1 LSSKGFLCC
10 SFSCCFDAFVV
21 CNNLGTSNAVLCA
34 CFFRSSPLR
43 CSLFLVRFS
52 NMPSDFFRLH
62 SGDFPL
68 LGPKF
73 VESLEL
79 RPSFPMATLITPE
92 DPTRAPD
99 SESCRIARSVSE
111 EQATNMSL
119 YSFAPLSPIV
129 FTPKDSVSEV
139 IAERKSLCRSLF
151 VDSAPQELVRFA
163 PPEQVYANYATTAVT
178 AALAVI
184 SVRRTKFDD
193 DPPLALAVIAY
204 PSVLPF
210 GHPQPVFDP
219 SAPSTAR
226 FEPGGMIPP
235 PDGGTYPLLGSFLH
249 SNRTTELGSE
259 ASFRSSFLEGAV
271 VLWGAKT
278 FSHVLAPLS
287 VVGLQPDSPY
297 MDSLSDYIGS
307 LSSMS
312 ARCPASDLRMDNAQA
327 DPGNYIRLPTIL
339 PLGAPSLLPPGIIG
353 DPSLGVSG
361 VAAIIFECSTVTCPS
376 ARPGYRT
383 RSPTHGLLP

>member
-1 LSSKGFLCC
+1 
-10 SFSCCFDAFVV
+10 
-21 CNNLGTSNAVLCA
+21 
-34 CFFRSSPLR
+34 
-43 CSLFLVRFS
+43 
-52 NMPSDFFRLH
+52 
-62 SGDFPL
+62 
-68 LGPKF
+68 
-73 VESLEL
+73 
-79 RPSFPMATLITPE
+79 
-92 DPTRAPD
+92 
-99 SESCRIARSVSE
+99 
-111 EQATNMSL
+111 
-119 YSFAPLSPIV
+119 
-129 FTPKDSVSEV
+129 
-139 IAERKSLCRSLF
+139 
-151 VDSAPQELVRFA
+151 
-163 PPEQVYANYATTAVT
+163 
-178 AALAVI
+178 LAVI

-210 GHPQPVFDP
+210 GHPQPVLDP

-235 PDGGTYPLLGSFLH
+235 SDGGTYPLLGSFLH

-259 ASFRSSFLEGAV
+259 ASFHSSFLEGAV
-271 VLWGAKT
+271 MLWGAKT

-297 MDSLSDYIGS
+297 MDLLSDYIGS

-312 ARCPASDLRMDNAQA
+312 SRCPASDLRMDNVQA

-361 VAAIIFECSTVTCPS
+361 VAAIVLEFYRYLPQHAAWLQDPLTNAWLTAVANDPPMFAIDTSAYADLAWTVNIEHPS
-376 ARPGYRT
+376 ALPFASPWTEDLWWGMERTLSYRLLLDIVMQFVGDNKRPRQAFLGYLKK
-383 RSPTHGLLP
+383 TH

>member
-1 LSSKGFLCC
+1 
-10 SFSCCFDAFVV
+10 
-21 CNNLGTSNAVLCA
+21 
-34 CFFRSSPLR
+34 
-43 CSLFLVRFS
+43 
-52 NMPSDFFRLH
+52 
-62 SGDFPL
+62 
-68 LGPKF
+68 
-73 VESLEL
+73 
-79 RPSFPMATLITPE
+79 
-92 DPTRAPD
+92 
-99 SESCRIARSVSE
+99 
-111 EQATNMSL
+111 MSL

-129 FTPKDSVSEV
+129 FTPKDLVSEV
-139 IAERKSLCRSLF
+139 IAERKSLCHSLF

-210 GHPQPVFDP
+210 GHPQPVLDP

-235 PDGGTYPLLGSFLH
+235 SDGGTYPLLGSFLH

-312 ARCPASDLRMDNAQA
+312 SRCPALDLRMDNAQA
-327 DPGNYIRLPTIL
+327 NPGNYIRLPTIL

-361 VAAIIFECSTVTCPS
+361 VAAIVLEFYRYMPQRAAWLQDPLTNAWLTAVANDPPMFAIDTSAYADLAWST
-376 ARPGYRT
+376 RP
-383 RSPTHGLLP
+383 RSPLLVLGRRTCGGAWNGPLATVSCWTSSCSSWAITSNPVKHSSVT